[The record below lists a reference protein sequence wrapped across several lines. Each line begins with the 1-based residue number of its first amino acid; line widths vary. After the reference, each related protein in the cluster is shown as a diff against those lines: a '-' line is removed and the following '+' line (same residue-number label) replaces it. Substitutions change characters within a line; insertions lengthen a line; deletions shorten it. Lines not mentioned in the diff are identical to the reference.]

1 MTEYEKLMVNS
12 FNLENYQ
19 GNKEE
24 KIALRTLA
32 TGMVPATDFSFG
44 SPENSKANFEQ
55 IFNFLL
61 GLSPEDLSEGN
72 YLLVTRL
79 FNIKPEAYMDYSSAR
94 MWYLNNKETFDA
106 AYEAVLNYMRE
117 NNPEM
122 LPQTR

>member
-79 FNIKPEAYMDYSSAR
+79 FNIKPEAYMAYSSAR